1 MNQKF
6 KTHCKWLLIAPYLL
20 LLANSVMAQQVFK
33 CTNQHGRTVYSDR
46 PCKEADRKAETI
58 RAVPNT
64 LDMTE
69 ARAQELRARIR
80 QDEDRERQA
89 QENALRR
96 QAQEIQAQYERS
108 RQPPPAPVVKPL
120 SQEPRKK
127 RRAEAPMPMHQAP
140 PAQIVNCDPAGCWDT
155 AGRRLN
161 NAAGGNFFRSDGRF
175 CTNNGTAVICH

>member
-69 ARAQELRARIR
+69 ARAQELRARIKTKIASAKHKKMR
-80 QDEDRERQA
+80 CAGKHRK
-89 QENALRR
+89 
-96 QAQEIQAQYERS
+96 S
-108 RQPPPAPVVKPL
+108 KP
-120 SQEPRKK
+120 
-127 RRAEAPMPMHQAP
+127 
-140 PAQIVNCDPAGCWDT
+140 NT
-155 AGRRLN
+155 
-161 NAAGGNFFRSDGRF
+161 NAADNSTKPPWPSHQTNSHAKSGGQKRLCQCTKHLLHRS
-175 CTNNGTAVICH
+175 

>member
-89 QENALRR
+89 DNSTKPPWPSHQTNSHAKSGGQKRLC
-96 QAQEIQAQYERS
+96 QCTKHLLHRS
-108 RQPPPAPVVKPL
+108 
-120 SQEPRKK
+120 
-127 RRAEAPMPMHQAP
+127 
-140 PAQIVNCDPAGCWDT
+140 
-155 AGRRLN
+155 
-161 NAAGGNFFRSDGRF
+161 
-175 CTNNGTAVICH
+175 